1 MPGSGEIQS
10 AQGTTVTFGGVA
22 LGHLTGFDSSH
33 KIGQLSDVTN
43 VDSELIGTGDATRLV
58 RQYDCTSVEPASLS
72 CAFYGA
78 AAFTDEDLG
87 ISALLV
93 FDSPEESYS
102 AYAILTEYTHAGS
115 VGQFAT
121 GTASFQL
128 NSLPIEGSGS

>member
-1 MPGSGEIQS
+1 MPGSGEIPS
-10 AQGTTVTFGGVA
+10 AQGTTVTFGGVSIG
-22 LGHLTGFDSSH
+22 LLTGFDSSH
-33 KIGQLSDVTN
+33 KIGQLLDVTN
-43 VDSELIGTGDATRLV
+43 VDSQLIGTGNQARLV

-87 ISALLV
+87 ISALLE

-102 AYAILTEYTHAGS
+102 AYAIMTEYTHSGS

-128 NSLPIEGSGS
+128 TTLPIEVSGS